1 MNQCVWHFPST
12 VLHPARSGAGEAL
25 FFVCGFQSC
34 SRKRGRLDWHQ
45 PNILQLAQVAWC
57 SSAPKITAVL
67 LGHGSFSPHHY
78 HTRTLGGVTGWERGF
93 EGLCRWCWWLL
104 PLPWGC
110 VRGRS
115 SLPSFPGELGG
126 VYGPAYHAAPLIP
139 LIGAGGRVQPCGI
152 RILPAG
158 LQKEGAQAPR
168 LMMPT
173 HPPAHG
179 PGATG
184 HSHGGSGHMVTQ

>member
-1 MNQCVWHFPST
+1 MVLVAPAFALGVCKGPVEPAEFP
-12 VLHPARSGAGEAL
+12 
-25 FFVCGFQSC
+25 
-34 SRKRGRLDWHQ
+34 RG
-45 PNILQLAQVAWC
+45 
-57 SSAPKITAVL
+57 T
-67 LGHGSFSPHHY
+67 
-78 HTRTLGGVTGWERGF
+78 GGV
-93 EGLCRWCWWLL
+93 
-104 PLPWGC
+104 
-110 VRGRS
+110 
-115 SLPSFPGELGG
+115 

-152 RILPAG
+152 RILPTG